1 MSYSIGRL
9 WIINKNKRNIDRF
22 QMIWILSYK
31 GISNDTCFYFA
42 CINDSATVITQFHL
56 TATSC
61 FSNLIITG
69 TQSYISNWF
78 RNREYVWRL
87 VAAIYINDKIGN
99 ISAIRYTACII
110 NILDD
115 NHMTELYTLSRWSLI
130 PVSPLFPLSPCGPWL
145 SPNTISPLKSIEN
158 ACAHWTYA
166 IDRNPVN
173 NATVNNIDIEICYM
187 NSFIHSSI
195 SMSKYCSLY
204 QETIK

>member
-1 MSYSIGRL
+1 MNYSIGRL
-9 WIINKNKRNIDRF
+9 CITNKNKRNIDRF

-42 CINDSATVITQFHL
+42 CINGSATVITQFYL
-56 TATSC
+56 TTTSC

-69 TQSYISNWF
+69 TPSYISTCF
-78 RNREYVWRL
+78 RNRKYVWRL
-87 VAAIYINDKIGN
+87 VAAIYINDKIWN
-99 ISAIRYTACII
+99 ISAIRYTAVLSTC
-110 NILDD
+110 L
-115 NHMTELYTLSRWSLI
+115 MTITWPNCTPCPGGPWE
-130 PVSPLFPLSPCGPWL
+130 PVSPLSPLSPCGPWL
-145 SPNTISPLKSIEN
+145 SPNPRSPLKSIEN
-158 ACAHWTYA
+158 ACAYWTYV

-195 SMSKYCSLY
+195 SMSKYCSSY